1 MEPTGDRLLPE
12 SEALSPELKAL
23 AQKIEAAAQ
32 ERRGDELAL
41 LELLRLL
48 EQLHS
53 QIRESLFQETLP
65 TNRQR
70 LYALLRD
77 IEAKGGWPYIKRM
90 PLRSLLANFD
100 VIFPA
105 LPAEPEAED
114 LSP

>member
-23 AQKIEAAAQ
+23 AQTIETAAQ
-32 ERRGDELAL
+32 YRRGDELAL

-53 QIRESLFQETLP
+53 QIRERWFQETLP

-100 VIFPA
+100 GVFPQ
-105 LPAEPEAED
+105 
-114 LSP
+114 LSGESASDDPHA